1 MNEKAIWD
9 FLYPKLLN
17 SFGVAALMGNLYVE
31 SKLNPRNLQGSA
43 EKKLNMTDESY
54 TNAVDSGLYPSFTT
68 DGAGYGLAQWTY
80 RTRKQALLEFAQNKG
95 SSIGDLNTQLEFLWS
110 ELQSY
115 KTCLAALKNAVSVRE
130 ASDVVVDR
138 YEKPADRSEKGKQN
152 RANYGQRFYNEFAA
166 KKPLHL
172 VEILTNKVN
181 IRRGNSKEYPVI
193 IQTGKAD
200 KYEWI
205 ATAENGW
212 HAVKLVNQVGWVS
225 GEFSKI
231 ISNS

>member
-54 TNAVDSGLYPSFTT
+54 TNAVDSGLYPSFAT

-80 RTRKQALLEFAQNKG
+80 RARKQALLEYAQNKG

-115 KTCLAALKNAVSVRE
+115 KTCLAALKNAISVRE

-152 RANYGQRFYNEFAA
+152 RANYGQNYYDQFAA
-166 KKPLHL
+166 KKKCKQ
-172 VEILTNKVN
+172 VVITTNSVN
-181 IRRGNSKEYPVI
+181 IRTGNGKEYNKV
-193 IQTGKAD
+193 GVCNKND
-200 KYEWI
+200 SFDWI

-212 HAVKLVNQVGWVS
+212 YAIRYVNQVAWVS
-225 GEFSKI
+225 GDFSQI
-231 ISNS
+231 Q

>member
-54 TNAVDSGLYPSFTT
+54 TNAVDSGLYPSFAT

-80 RTRKQALLEFAQNKG
+80 RTRKQALLEYAQNKG

-115 KTCLAALKNAVSVRE
+115 KTCLAALKNAISVRE

-152 RANYGQRFYNEFAA
+152 RANYGQNYYDQFAA
-166 KKPLHL
+166 KKKCKQ
-172 VEILTNKVN
+172 VVITTNSVN
-181 IRRGNSKEYPVI
+181 IRTGNGKEYNKIGVCN
-193 IQTGKAD
+193 KND
-200 KYEWI
+200 SFDWI

-212 HAVKLVNQVGWVS
+212 HAIRYVNQVAWVS
-225 GEFSKI
+225 GDFSQI
-231 ISNS
+231 Q

>member
-1 MNEKAIWD
+1 MNEKVIWD

-54 TNAVDSGLYPSFTT
+54 TNAVDSGLYPSFAT

-80 RTRKQALLEFAQNKG
+80 RTRKQALLECAQSKG

-115 KTCLAALKNAVSVRE
+115 KTCLAALKNAISVRE

-138 YEKPADRSEKGKQN
+138 YEKPADRSEKGRQN
-152 RANYGQRFYNEFAA
+152 RANYGQNYYDQFAA
-166 KKPLHL
+166 KKKCKQ
-172 VEILTNKVN
+172 VVITTNSVN
-181 IRRGNSKEYPVI
+181 IRTGNSKEYNKV
-193 IQTGKAD
+193 GVCNKND
-200 KYEWI
+200 SFDWI

-212 HAVKLVNQVGWVS
+212 HAIRYVNQVAWVS
-225 GEFSKI
+225 GDFSKMKE
-231 ISNS
+231 